1 MSGKASHITLQGNTR
16 AAILYEDES
25 VIAMNKPPGILC
37 VPIAGLKAKNLQQ
50 SVERYLQS
58 KRQRTYTVHRI
69 DRYTSGVVLFAKH
82 ARARSEL
89 VRQFRSHEPSRVY
102 LALVRGTPVREQ
114 DTLEHSMKRIKDGFR
129 NVVVPHHDPQGT
141 PARLSYRLVERL
153 GEVSLLEVTLDTG
166 LKNQIRVQ
174 LAEIGHPV
182 VGDRHYSSK
191 EVKEALLNR
200 QALHASELGFVH
212 PILGKKVHIEAPL
225 PKDLYRLL
233 VYYRRS
239 IGQGKQKE

>member
-1 MSGKASHITLQGNTR
+1 MSGKASHISLQGNAR
-16 AAILYEDES
+16 AEILYEDES

-102 LALVRGTPVREQ
+102 LAVVRGVPQREQ
-114 DTLEHSMKRIKDGFR
+114 GCLEHTMKRIKDGFR
-129 NVVVPHHDPQGT
+129 NVVVPQDDPQGT
-141 PARLSYRLVERL
+141 PARLNYRIVERL
-153 GEVSLLEVTLDTG
+153 GEVSLLEISLDTG

-182 VGDRHYSSK
+182 VGDRHYSSRELK
-191 EVKEALLNR
+191 ETLLNR
-200 QALHASELGFVH
+200 QALHASELAFLHPVLAKTVH
-212 PILGKKVHIEAPL
+212 VKAPL

-233 VYYRRS
+233 VYYRRNAA
-239 IGQGKQKE
+239 QVK